1 MASPICL
8 FNGQA
13 VNWSI
18 TTVHKQTQSQ
28 PFSPTGYQDIRLRHA
43 STKGPS
49 EGVCEGEEGAQEGV
63 HGEQGARILSGAPR
77 DELYKIGLPG
87 KLILI
92 KRTGLGGSH
101 ILLKIVSE
109 NQFSGKTYFYAIA
122 SSPRSPLPLHRRL
135 RLPQLKTQDLRG
147 PVCPHKGRKR
157 QEVVRQI
164 QFQVPNP
171 NHHFNL

>member
-63 HGEQGARILSGAPR
+63 HGEQGARILSGAP
-77 DELYKIGLPG
+77 
-87 KLILI
+87 
-92 KRTGLGGSH
+92 
-101 ILLKIVSE
+101 
-109 NQFSGKTYFYAIA
+109 
-122 SSPRSPLPLHRRL
+122 SSRSPLPLHRRL

-147 PVCPHKGRKR
+147 PVCPQKGRKR